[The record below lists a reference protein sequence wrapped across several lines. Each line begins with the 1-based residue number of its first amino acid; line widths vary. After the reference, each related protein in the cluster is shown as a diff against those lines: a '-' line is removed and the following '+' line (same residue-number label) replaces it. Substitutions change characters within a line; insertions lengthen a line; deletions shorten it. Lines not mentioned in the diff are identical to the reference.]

1 MNAYLEKAKKLLL
14 EEPLELT
21 EFLKSVYEYC
31 EELETR
37 NRDILEPHL
46 QKLNDLLEPLP
57 FAQQD
62 AIGCTCMAL
71 CCESEY
77 AAFTDGFHKGAAL
90 ILSLLEKG

>member
-1 MNAYLEKAKKLLL
+1 MNTYIEHAKKLLL

-21 EFLKSVYEYC
+21 EFLKSIYEYC

-37 NRDILEPHL
+37 NKTVLDPYMQE
-46 QKLNDLLEPLP
+46 LNDLLEPLP

-62 AIGCTCMAL
+62 AIGCACMAL